1 MSRVTVPSIRLSS
14 IKNKS
19 ERLVWTA
26 RVPAHTGA
34 EVRRILLEV
43 LQDRLQAD
51 LTKML
56 RGKMRLIR

>member
-1 MSRVTVPSIRLSS
+1 MSRTTVLSIRLSS
-14 IKNKS
+14 IKKRV
-19 ERLVWTA
+19 RLVWTA

-56 RGKMRLIR
+56 RGKMRPIR